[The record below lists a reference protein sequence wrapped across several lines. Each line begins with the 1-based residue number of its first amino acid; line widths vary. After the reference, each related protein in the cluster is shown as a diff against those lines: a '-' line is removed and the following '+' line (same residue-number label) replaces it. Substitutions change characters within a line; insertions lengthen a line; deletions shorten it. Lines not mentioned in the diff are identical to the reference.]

1 MLPLAS
7 FSTRTVSKAAMKTQ
21 FKHTPH
27 VIKVALLILLV
38 ASMLMTSHG
47 RRVTILNP
55 GTNSMNEI
63 REEGY
68 TASEHVMRRGNDNN
82 VNKDEKTVQHCY
94 AQCSA
99 ACVNPSSTEV
109 ESICYN
115 MCKDHCHF

>member
-1 MLPLAS
+1 
-7 FSTRTVSKAAMKTQ
+7 AAMKTQ

-27 VIKVALLILLV
+27 VIKVALMVLV

-55 GTNSMNEI
+55 GANSMDEI
-63 REEGY
+63 KDEGY
-68 TASEHVMRRGNDNN
+68 SESEHVMRRGNDNN
-82 VNKDEKTVQHCY
+82 VNKEEKSVQHCY
-94 AQCSA
+94 AKCSA